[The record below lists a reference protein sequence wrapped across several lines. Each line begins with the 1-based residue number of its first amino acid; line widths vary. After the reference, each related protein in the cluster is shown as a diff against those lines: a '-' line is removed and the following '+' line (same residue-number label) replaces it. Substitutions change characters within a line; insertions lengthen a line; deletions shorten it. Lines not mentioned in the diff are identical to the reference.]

1 TPAGVLEASVIT
13 PDVAGVDLAVAA
25 DGSLIV
31 IGYSGYSY
39 EGGDGGA
46 FKNTWI
52 GKFDPA
58 GALLWANEAPI
69 AVDSYPSFE
78 AVTTD
83 PDGDIFVAVVDY
95 AVQVGGGNAVV
106 RLDPAGQ
113 ELWTAT
119 VQARPAALAATGDG
133 VIVGGSRE

>member
-1 TPAGVLEASVIT
+1 MQLAYPLILVSLLGFGCAPGKQGGVDDTDSAGTTDTGTSDTTGEPTPAGVLAASVIT

-69 AVDSYPSFE
+69 A
-78 AVTTD
+78 
-83 PDGDIFVAVVDY
+83 
-95 AVQVGGGNAVV
+95 
-106 RLDPAGQ
+106 
-113 ELWTAT
+113 
-119 VQARPAALAATGDG
+119 
-133 VIVGGSRE
+133 